1 MVYKRLKT
9 QDSRLK
15 IGWLIGKH
23 SGYHKWVL
31 PKGLIEKGEKGYETA
46 VREVQEE
53 MGKEL
58 LTRIE
63 DYGVPFFRRAD
74 DEEATI
80 VEQDIVTPSDVDRSI
95 EVTPRR
101 RGRPPQLNKDAN
113 GESDS
118 GAVTV

>member
-1 MVYKRLKT
+1 MKIALTKTKTYVYFPT
-9 QDSRLK
+9 QQLYR
-15 IGWLIGKH
+15 
-23 SGYHKWVL
+23 SGEVY
-31 PKGLIEKGEKGYETA
+31 
-46 VREVQEE
+46 EVQEE

-58 LTRIE
+58 LTRID

-74 DEEATI
+74 GEEATI
-80 VEQDIVTPSDVDRSI
+80 VEQEIVTPNDVDRSI
-95 EVTPRR
+95 EATPRR